1 MLNDTSTLRRL
12 LVVDPCDDCRSL
24 LPGLREAG
32 WTVEGCMLEH
42 AEERDCDVGLIRLN
56 EMHLRRPAAIKQL
69 LSRSGTE
76 WIAVLSPDL
85 LSSANALGE
94 FVGEWFFDY
103 HTLPFDVSRVHVTL
117 GRAYGMAR
125 LRGRKSGVID
135 DHENELLGQSAPI
148 RDLRKLLAKL
158 APTHSPVLIRGESGT
173 GKELVARTLHRRS
186 SRAGKPFIAI
196 NCGAIP
202 EHLIQSELFGH
213 EKGAFTG
220 AHQRKIGRIES
231 ADGGTLF
238 LDEIGDLP
246 LELQANLLRFLQEKQ
261 IERVGGSQPI
271 SVDVRVLAAT
281 HIDLEAAIKNGSF
294 REDLY
299 YRLNVLQVHTA
310 ALHERVADIPMLAN
324 YFASLYSAE
333 TGRRAKRFSEDALRQ
348 LTEHKWPGNVRELAN
363 RVRRGLVLA
372 EGRQIE
378 AKDLGL
384 EQSSVLIE
392 RLGTL
397 EDYKRRAEIQALSD
411 AMAKYPENCSQAA
424 RGLGISRPTF
434 YRLLHKHQIR

>member
-1 MLNDTSTLRRL
+1 MLDDVLSPRRL

-24 LPGLREAG
+24 LPGLRDAG
-32 WTVEGCMLEH
+32 WKVEGCILEQA
-42 AEERDCDVGLIRLN
+42 AERACDVGIIRLH
-56 EMHLRRPAAIKQL
+56 ESHLRRPAALKSLI
-69 LSRSGTE
+69 SRSGSE
-76 WIAVLSPDL
+76 WIAVLSPEL
-85 LSSANALGE
+85 LPTVSALGD

-117 GRAYGMAR
+117 GRAYGMGR
-125 LRGRKSGVID
+125 LRGRKSGIVLEHD
-135 DHENELLGQSAPI
+135 NELLGQSRII

-158 APTHSPVLIRGESGT
+158 APTNSPVLVRGESGT
-173 GKELVARTLHRRS
+173 GKELVARTLHRQS
-186 SRAGKPFIAI
+186 SRADKPFVAI

-246 LELQANLLRFLQEKQ
+246 LELQANLLRFLQEKTV
-261 IERVGGSQPI
+261 ERVGGSSPVL
-271 SVDVRVLAAT
+271 VDVRVLAAT
-281 HIDLEAAIKNGSF
+281 HIDLEAAIIEGTF

-310 ALHERVADIPMLAN
+310 ALRERPGDVAILAN
-324 YFASLYSAE
+324 HFATLYSAE
-333 TGRRAKRFSEDALRQ
+333 TGRRPKRFSEGALKE
-348 LTEHKWPGNVRELAN
+348 LSEHTWPGNVRELAN

-378 AKDLGL
+378 AKDLGFESIRIAL
-384 EQSSVLIE
+384 ESM
-392 RLGTL
+392 GTL
-397 EDYKRRAEIQALSD
+397 DEYKRRAERQALSD
-411 AMAKYPENCSQAA
+411 AMARHPENFSQAA